1 MDAICSQRLRCLTE
15 FSGYLNPRCAA
26 AYNGNLN
33 ARRGSRCAAAPM
45 RMRPHARCDQTAAE
59 TLRLSGGV
67 KRDTFSQLE
76 FKTMPARLRG
86 IFKLMGEWIHTA
98 RSHFMQ
104 QRFPDVYGIA
114 VGKYDFG
121 FFAFS
126 KPVAQPRGKFE
137 SARAA
142 SDNEDLMHHAPA
154 SSIFHEFH
162 AFAPSLASG
171 RGEAPVSV
179 CLKSAKLLFN

>member
-67 KRDTFSQLE
+67 KRDYIL
-76 FKTMPARLRG
+76 LRTRD
-86 IFKLMGEWIHTA
+86 IKEVRRIA
-98 RSHFMQ
+98 A
-104 QRFPDVYGIA
+104 YGRAII
-114 VGKYDFG
+114 
-121 FFAFS
+121 
-126 KPVAQPRGKFE
+126 QCLPR
-137 SARAA
+137 RAPLQA
-142 SDNEDLMHHAPA
+142 
-154 SSIFHEFH
+154 
-162 AFAPSLASG
+162 
-171 RGEAPVSV
+171 
-179 CLKSAKLLFN
+179 

>member
-67 KRDTFSQLE
+67 KRDGFRASIQRNTFSQLE

-104 QRFPDVYGIA
+104 QRF
-114 VGKYDFG
+114 
-121 FFAFS
+121 
-126 KPVAQPRGKFE
+126 
-137 SARAA
+137 
-142 SDNEDLMHHAPA
+142 
-154 SSIFHEFH
+154 
-162 AFAPSLASG
+162 
-171 RGEAPVSV
+171 
-179 CLKSAKLLFN
+179 